1 MTWKNKNLL
10 AAYENLDPKLQKEV
24 LNFLEYMKFRQEK
37 KLNLISETRYLA
49 HFDKA
54 EDGFFLIEDEPN

>member
-24 LNFLEYMKFRQEK
+24 MHFLEYMKLRQEN
-37 KLNLISETRYLA
+37 KLNSISETRYHAKFEAQNEGLL
-49 HFDKA
+49 
-54 EDGFFLIEDEPN
+54 LIEDEPN